1 MSLRVAVDIGGTFTD
16 FVCLDETTGK
26 IIEEKTH
33 TTPDNFARGVE
44 DAIDIAG
51 INLEEVNY
59 FVHGTT
65 VVINAVT
72 ERSGAKTALLTTKGF
87 RDVLDIG
94 RANRPDMYN
103 YFYKKPVPYVPRYLR
118 YEVNERVA
126 FDGEVLKE
134 LDEAEVRAVAKKMK
148 DNGVEAVAVSFLH
161 SYKNPTAEERA
172 EQILREE
179 LPGVPISISSNLAR
193 IWREYERTS
202 TTVLN
207 AYVMPSTQLYLDTLE
222 EHLHDKKLIGEPHA
236 MLSNGGTAT
245 FSRAKEIPINL
256 IESGPV
262 GGVIGAAALGEI
274 MGEPNIITFDVGGTT
289 AKTSLINKG
298 ELNVTT
304 EYKLEWTPLF
314 AGHPV
319 KTPVVDIIEIGNG
332 GGSIAWIDEV
342 GVLKVGPRS
351 AGAHPGPACYDLGGT
366 EPTLTD
372 ANLIIGRISADN
384 FLGGTFKVNV
394 EKAREAVK
402 PIAEFFNIS
411 IEEAAQGIIQ
421 TANSNMLNAL
431 KLISVRRG
439 YDPQDF
445 AMLVQGGNGAG
456 FGPQLAKE
464 LKVKKVI
471 VPNLPGTFSAWGMLV
486 SDLRQDFMQTNIMP
500 VTGADL
506 EVINSIYDDM
516 EAQAEEIFAKQ
527 DIPKDKL
534 LIQRSA
540 EMRYIGQEHGVVTPV
555 AGGLLDVAAIEAA
568 RKKFDDLHYQN
579 YRFKLEGAPVEFV
592 SFNMTVFGVVAK
604 PEVKKLEVT
613 GRELAAALKGE
624 RNVMY
629 EGDGVKLA
637 PVYDRALLEPGHTIL
652 GPAVVEE
659 SKSVTVMCPGQE
671 LIVDDLGNL
680 IISNLEE

>member
-1 MSLRVAVDIGGTFTD
+1 
-16 FVCLDETTGK
+16 
-26 IIEEKTH
+26 
-33 TTPDNFARGVE
+33 
-44 DAIDIAG
+44 
-51 INLEEVNY
+51 
-59 FVHGTT
+59 
-65 VVINAVT
+65 
-72 ERSGAKTALLTTKGF
+72 
-87 RDVLDIG
+87 
-94 RANRPDMYN
+94 
-103 YFYKKPVPYVPRYLR
+103 
-118 YEVNERVA
+118 
-126 FDGEVLKE
+126 
-134 LDEAEVRAVAKKMK
+134 
-148 DNGVEAVAVSFLH
+148 
-161 SYKNPTAEERA
+161 
-172 EQILREE
+172 
-179 LPGVPISISSNLAR
+179 
-193 IWREYERTS
+193 
-202 TTVLN
+202 
-207 AYVMPSTQLYLDTLE
+207 
-222 EHLHDKKLIGEPHA
+222 

-671 LIVDDLGNL
+671 LIVDDLGNRSL
-680 IISNLEE
+680 VVWRNSRQRNSIHLLVRIFRKVYWLPQMNVLYLGPNKPKYHYL